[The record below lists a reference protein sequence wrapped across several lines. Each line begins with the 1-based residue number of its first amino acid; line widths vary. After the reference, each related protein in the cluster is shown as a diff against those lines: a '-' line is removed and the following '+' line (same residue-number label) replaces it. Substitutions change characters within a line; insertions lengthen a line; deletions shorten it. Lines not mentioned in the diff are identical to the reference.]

1 MSSILQTAER
11 SSHLDPS
18 ENVIFQRHLIAYK
31 EAAKLV
37 SGTILEIGSGE
48 GYGVTELAPKST
60 KYIAVDK
67 YDSPISE
74 KLKDNNN
81 IEFKQMNVPPL
92 KGIEENSIDYVVTFQ
107 VIEHI
112 QNDVRFVKEIYRV
125 LKPGGKLILTTPNLL
140 MSLSRNPW
148 HTREYTPQSMRYI
161 LETSFSDIEMNGV
174 FGNEKIMQYYNANK
188 KSVERIRKWDIF
200 NLEKNMPRRLLQ
212 VPYDILNRF
221 NRHKLQDKNES
232 LVNDVKYTDY
242 SISEM
247 TDKCLDYFCIATK

>member
-1 MSSILQTAER
+1 MGSILQTAER

-31 EAAKLV
+31 EAANLV

-74 KLKDNNN
+74 KVKDNNN
-81 IEFKQMNVPPL
+81 IEFKKMNVPPL
-92 KGIEENSIDYVVTFQ
+92 RGIKDNSIDFVVTFQ

-112 QNDVRFVKEIYRV
+112 QNDEKFIKEIYRV

-148 HTREYTPQSMRYI
+148 HIREYTPKTMKDIIQ
-161 LETSFSDIEMNGV
+161 TSFANIEMNGV

-188 KSVERIRKWDIF
+188 KSVERVRRWDIF
-200 NLEKNMPRRLLQ
+200 RLEKIMPRCLIQ
-212 VPYDILNRF
+212 IPYDILNRF
-221 NRHKLQDKNES
+221 NRHKLQDKNAS
-232 LVNDVKYTDY
+232 LVNNVKYTDY
-242 SISEM
+242 SISKM
-247 TDKCLDYFCIATK
+247 TDSCLDYFCIATK